1 MIMANKR
8 NLKKAIN
15 YIAGELFTECVVL
28 KDFVPGTDNEKVTSV
43 MAKVLAMQD
52 EMLSRIS
59 HPEPGNIKGFYKK
72 LYADLHAQVDSIA
85 DEISSLQ

>member
-28 KDFVPGTDNEKVTSV
+28 KDFIPNTDKEKVTGV
-43 MAKVLAMQD
+43 MTKVLAMQD
-52 EMLSRIS
+52 EMLRRIS

-72 LYADLHAQVDSIA
+72 LYQDLHTQVDAIA